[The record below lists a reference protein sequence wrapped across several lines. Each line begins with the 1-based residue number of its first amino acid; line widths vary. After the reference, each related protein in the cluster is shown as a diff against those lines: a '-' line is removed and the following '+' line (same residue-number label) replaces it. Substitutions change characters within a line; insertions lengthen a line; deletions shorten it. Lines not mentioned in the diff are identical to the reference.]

1 MFTLKEE
8 NMAEEKI
15 FKIKNTSGQVA
26 AGSSF
31 TRGKHTVTWQDDGT
45 IDIPECMLDKFLK
58 NPDNKL
64 VGQVGGNKPENK
76 VAKKA
81 APDKLDRAKGAKRSI
96 VATSAPKPSASKK
109 VSKKS
114 KK

>member
-1 MFTLKEE
+1 
-8 NMAEEKI
+8 MAEEKI

-45 IDIPECMLDKFLK
+45 IEIPECMLEKFLANK
-58 NPDNKL
+58 ANKL
-64 VGQVGGNKPENK
+64 IGQVGGDKPVNK
-76 VAKKA
+76 VAKQA
-81 APDKLDRAKGAKRSI
+81 APAKLDRAKGDKRSTVPTAI
-96 VATSAPKPSASKK
+96 SKPSAHKK